1 VPGLQSRFFASSARN
16 FSGNLQGMKILLAGS
31 ELSPLVRTGGLGDA
45 LEGLPS
51 ALARRGHDVS
61 VVLPCYRGLREDP
74 RLAARSTGVHLGIQ
88 AGRKRLEAEVLVGE
102 SPSGVQVFLVRRDEA
117 FDRSGI
123 YGADGRDYEDNAERF
138 IFFSKA
144 VVELARRVTP
154 PLDIVHVHDWQTALV
169 PALLREWG
177 IPLKSVFTV
186 HNLAYQGNFLGW
198 DFELTNLPGHYFN
211 EHGLEFY
218 GRLNLLKGGLVFAD
232 QVTTVSDRYSREI
245 RTPEYGC
252 GLDSVLVKNAGKLT
266 GILNGADHLG
276 WDPTLEGDLAA
287 TFSSTDLTGK
297 RACRDALLKEMGLKE
312 APNGPVFAMTTRL
325 AEQKG
330 IDLLLP
336 ILDRLLSD
344 DVRLIVLGEGD
355 SAYERELSVAGKRHA
370 QRFRYLRS
378 ANPKFAHQVLAGA
391 DISLIPSHADPS
403 GLTAMYSLRNGTVPV
418 ARATGGLHQVLAD
431 YDASTATGTGFLFF
445 DYHPEALFDA
455 ILRAKQIYSV
465 PGQWTQM
472 ISRAM
477 ASDFSWDR
485 AAREYEAVYA
495 KALDQSA

>member
-1 VPGLQSRFFASSARN
+1 
-16 FSGNLQGMKILLAGS
+16 MKILLAGS

-61 VVLPCYRGLREDP
+61 VVIPCYRGLREDP

-88 AGRKRLEAEVLVGE
+88 AGRKRLEAEILVGE

-154 PLDIVHVHDWQTALV
+154 PLDIVHAHDWQTALV

-177 IPLKSVFTV
+177 IPLQSVFTV

-252 GLDSVLVKNAGKLT
+252 GLDSVLVQNAGKLT

-276 WDPTLEGDLAA
+276 WNPTQAGDLAA

-297 RACRDALLKEMGLKE
+297 RTCRDALLKEMGLAE
-312 APNGPVFAMTTRL
+312 APKGPVFAMTTRL

-336 ILDRLLSD
+336 VLDRLLSD

-355 SAYERELSVAGKRHA
+355 SAYERELFVASKRHA

-378 ANPKFAHQVLAGA
+378 ANPKLAHQVLAGA

-418 ARATGGLHQVLAD
+418 ARATGGLHQILAD
-431 YDASTATGTGFLFF
+431 YDASTASGTGFLFF
-445 DYHPEALFDA
+445 DYHPEAFFDA

-465 PGQWTQM
+465 SEKWTQM
-472 ISRAM
+472 ITRTM

-495 KALDQSA
+495 KALSQRA